1 MVDLPSTVPRYPVRL
16 VAARTGLS
24 AHVLR
29 AWERRY
35 GVVSPTRSEGGQRL
49 YSDLDIERLLRL
61 RRLAERGHSI
71 SRIATLEL
79 SELVELEKAT
89 PDLLPTPAPAQGD
102 GARAASESA
111 AHVVASA
118 LLAIR
123 RLDGGELQ
131 ALL

>member
-1 MVDLPSTVPRYPVRL
+1 MPDLPSTVPRYPVRL
-16 VAARTGLS
+16 VASRTGLS

-49 YSDLDIERLLRL
+49 YSDFDIERLLRL

-71 SRIATLEL
+71 GRIAALEL
-79 SELVELEKAT
+79 SELVELEKAM
-89 PDLLPTPAPAQGD
+89 PDLSPTPASEEGD
-102 GARAASESA
+102 GARTASESA
-111 AHVVASA
+111 AHVVADA

-123 RLDGGELQ
+123 RLDAGELE
-131 ALL
+131 